1 MLKEHVWLKLTMLV
15 MISLLIFS
23 ISDFPSV
30 IPSGS
35 QLGTTVQAK
44 GKGHLPNLLDQQI
57 AILVGLDINPN
68 WVKEQSAADSL
79 IYGIVKPDD
88 TVPAGIN
95 EDYSYLV
102 TSNRDKEISLFFKAD
117 KKKVT
122 IKYANRG
129 KSCIPKPSRCLGWLS
144 NRTDQE
150 TAPAGE
156 QIRRCTADGVV
167 DRAA

>member
-1 MLKEHVWLKLTMLV
+1 MLKELVWLKLTMLV

-122 IKYANRG
+122 IKYANHG
-129 KSCIPKPSRCLGWLS
+129 EKLHTKTVPLSRLVEQS
-144 NRTDQE
+144 YRTKKQRQQVNKYVSALRTE
-150 TAPAGE
+150 
-156 QIRRCTADGVV
+156 
-167 DRAA
+167 

>member
-1 MLKEHVWLKLTMLV
+1 MLKELVWLKLTMLV

-122 IKYANRG
+122 IKYANHG
-129 KSCIPKPSRCLGWLS
+129 EKLHTKTVPLSRLVEQSYRIKKQRQQVNKYVSAL
-144 NRTDQE
+144 RTE
-150 TAPAGE
+150 
-156 QIRRCTADGVV
+156 
-167 DRAA
+167 

>member
-102 TSNRDKEISLFFKAD
+102 TSNRDKEIYLFFKAD

-122 IKYANRG
+122 IKYANHG
-129 KSCIPKPSRCLGWLS
+129 EKLHTKTVPLSRLVEQS
-144 NRTDQE
+144 YRTKKQRQQVNKYASALRTE
-150 TAPAGE
+150 
-156 QIRRCTADGVV
+156 
-167 DRAA
+167 

>member
-1 MLKEHVWLKLTMLV
+1 MLKELVWLKLTMLV

-102 TSNRDKEISLFFKAD
+102 TSNRDKEIYLFFKAD

-122 IKYANRG
+122 IKYANHG
-129 KSCIPKPSRCLGWLS
+129 EKMHTKTVPLSRLVEQSYRIKKQRQQVNKYVSAL
-144 NRTDQE
+144 RTE
-150 TAPAGE
+150 
-156 QIRRCTADGVV
+156 
-167 DRAA
+167 

>member
-122 IKYANRG
+122 IKYANHG
-129 KSCIPKPSRCLGWLS
+129 KKLHTKTVPLSRLVEQS
-144 NRTDQE
+144 YRTKKQRQQVNKYVSALRTE
-150 TAPAGE
+150 
-156 QIRRCTADGVV
+156 
-167 DRAA
+167 

>member
-129 KSCIPKPSRCLGWLS
+129 KKLHTKTVPLSRLVEQS
-144 NRTDQE
+144 YRTKKQRQQVNKYVGALRPE
-150 TAPAGE
+150 
-156 QIRRCTADGVV
+156 
-167 DRAA
+167 

>member
-1 MLKEHVWLKLTMLV
+1 MKEHVWLKLTMLV

-122 IKYANRG
+122 IKYANHG
-129 KSCIPKPSRCLGWLS
+129 KKLHTKTVPLSRLVEQS
-144 NRTDQE
+144 YRTKKQRQQVNKYVGALRTE
-150 TAPAGE
+150 
-156 QIRRCTADGVV
+156 
-167 DRAA
+167 

>member
-44 GKGHLPNLLDQQI
+44 GKVHLPNLLDQQI

-117 KKKVT
+117 QKKVT
-122 IKYANRG
+122 IKYANHG
-129 KSCIPKPSRCLGWLS
+129 KKLHTKTVPLSRLVEQSYRAKKQRQQVNKYVSAL
-144 NRTDQE
+144 RTE
-150 TAPAGE
+150 
-156 QIRRCTADGVV
+156 
-167 DRAA
+167 

>member
-122 IKYANRG
+122 IKYANHG
-129 KSCIPKPSRCLGWLS
+129 EKLHTKTVPLSRLVDQSYWTKKQRQQVNKYVSAL
-144 NRTDQE
+144 RTE
-150 TAPAGE
+150 
-156 QIRRCTADGVV
+156 
-167 DRAA
+167 

>member
-1 MLKEHVWLKLTMLV
+1 MLDRHIWQGFTTMVLTFLV
-15 MISLLIFS
+15 VFGISTFS
-23 ISDFPSV
+23 LV
-30 IPSGS
+30 
-35 QLGTTVQAK
+35 GTTSTQFGITTVHAEKKTRQ
-44 GKGHLPNLLDQQI
+44 LPKLLDQQI

-102 TSNRDKEISLFFKAD
+102 TSNRDKEISLFLKAD

-129 KSCIPKPSRCLGWLS
+129 KKLHTKTVPLSRLVEQS
-144 NRTDQE
+144 YRTKKQRQQVNKYVGALRTE
-150 TAPAGE
+150 
-156 QIRRCTADGVV
+156 
-167 DRAA
+167 

>member
-57 AILVGLDINPN
+57 AILVGLDINPMSRL
-68 WVKEQSAADSL
+68 VDQS
-79 IYGIVKPDD
+79 YW
-88 TVPAGIN
+88 T
-95 EDYSYLV
+95 
-102 TSNRDKEISLFFKAD
+102 
-117 KKKVT
+117 KKQRQQVN
-122 IKYANRG
+122 KYVSA
-129 KSCIPKPSRCLGWLS
+129 L
-144 NRTDQE
+144 RTE
-150 TAPAGE
+150 
-156 QIRRCTADGVV
+156 
-167 DRAA
+167 

>member
-30 IPSGS
+30 IPSG
-35 QLGTTVQAK
+35 TTVQAK

-68 WVKEQSAADSL
+68 WIKEQSAADSL

-122 IKYANRG
+122 IKYANHG
-129 KSCIPKPSRCLGWLS
+129 EKLHTKTVPLSRLVDQSYWTKKQRQQVNKYVSAL
-144 NRTDQE
+144 RTE
-150 TAPAGE
+150 
-156 QIRRCTADGVV
+156 
-167 DRAA
+167 

>member
-122 IKYANRG
+122 IKYANHG
-129 KSCIPKPSRCLGWLS
+129 EKLHTKTVPLSRLVEQSYRIKKQRQQVNKYVSAL
-144 NRTDQE
+144 RTE
-150 TAPAGE
+150 
-156 QIRRCTADGVV
+156 
-167 DRAA
+167 

>member
-44 GKGHLPNLLDQQI
+44 GKGYLPNLLDQQI

-129 KSCIPKPSRCLGWLS
+129 KKLHTKTVPLSRLVEQS
-144 NRTDQE
+144 YRTKKQRQQVNKYVGALRTE
-150 TAPAGE
+150 
-156 QIRRCTADGVV
+156 
-167 DRAA
+167 

>member
-1 MLKEHVWLKLTMLV
+1 MLDRHVWQGFTTMVLTFLV
-15 MISLLIFS
+15 VFGISTFS
-23 ISDFPSV
+23 LV
-30 IPSGS
+30 
-35 QLGTTVQAK
+35 GTTSTQFGITTVHAEKKTRQ
-44 GKGHLPNLLDQQI
+44 LPKLLDQQI

-88 TVPAGIN
+88 AVPAGIN

-122 IKYANRG
+122 IKYANHG
-129 KSCIPKPSRCLGWLS
+129 KKLHTKTVPLSRLVEQS
-144 NRTDQE
+144 YRTKKQRQQVNKYVGALRTE
-150 TAPAGE
+150 
-156 QIRRCTADGVV
+156 
-167 DRAA
+167 

>member
-68 WVKEQSAADSL
+68 WVREQSAADSL

-88 TVPAGIN
+88 TAPAGIN

-122 IKYANRG
+122 IKYANHG
-129 KSCIPKPSRCLGWLS
+129 EKLHTKTVPLSRLVEQS
-144 NRTDQE
+144 YRTKKQRQQVNKYVSALRTE
-150 TAPAGE
+150 
-156 QIRRCTADGVV
+156 
-167 DRAA
+167 

>member
-15 MISLLIFS
+15 MLSLLIFS

-122 IKYANRG
+122 IKYANHG
-129 KSCIPKPSRCLGWLS
+129 KKLHTKTVPLSRLVEQS
-144 NRTDQE
+144 YRTKKQRQQVNKY
-150 TAPAGE
+150 AGALRTE
-156 QIRRCTADGVV
+156 
-167 DRAA
+167 

>member
-1 MLKEHVWLKLTMLV
+1 MKEHVWLKLTMLV

-117 KKKVT
+117 QKKVT
-122 IKYANRG
+122 IKYANHG
-129 KSCIPKPSRCLGWLS
+129 EKLHTKTVPLSRLVDQSHWTKKQRQQVNKYVSAL
-144 NRTDQE
+144 RTE
-150 TAPAGE
+150 
-156 QIRRCTADGVV
+156 
-167 DRAA
+167 

>member
-88 TVPAGIN
+88 TVLAGIN

-129 KSCIPKPSRCLGWLS
+129 KKLHTKTVPLSRLVEQS
-144 NRTDQE
+144 YRTKKQRQQVNKYVGALRTE
-150 TAPAGE
+150 
-156 QIRRCTADGVV
+156 
-167 DRAA
+167 

>member
-1 MLKEHVWLKLTMLV
+1 MLV

-129 KSCIPKPSRCLGWLS
+129 KKLHTKTVPLSRLVEQS
-144 NRTDQE
+144 YRTKKQRQQVNKY
-150 TAPAGE
+150 AGALRTE
-156 QIRRCTADGVV
+156 
-167 DRAA
+167 

>member
-23 ISDFPSV
+23 ISDFPSI

-122 IKYANRG
+122 IKYANHG
-129 KSCIPKPSRCLGWLS
+129 KKLHTKTVPLSRLVEQS
-144 NRTDQE
+144 YRTKKQRQQVNKYVGALRTE
-150 TAPAGE
+150 
-156 QIRRCTADGVV
+156 
-167 DRAA
+167 

>member
-1 MLKEHVWLKLTMLV
+1 MLV

-122 IKYANRG
+122 IKYANHG
-129 KSCIPKPSRCLGWLS
+129 KKLHTKTVPLSRLVEQSYRAKKQRQQVNKYVSAL
-144 NRTDQE
+144 RTE
-150 TAPAGE
+150 
-156 QIRRCTADGVV
+156 
-167 DRAA
+167 

>member
-95 EDYSYLV
+95 EEYSYLV

-129 KSCIPKPSRCLGWLS
+129 KKLHTKTVPLSRLVEQS
-144 NRTDQE
+144 YRTKKQRQQVNKYVGALRTE
-150 TAPAGE
+150 
-156 QIRRCTADGVV
+156 
-167 DRAA
+167 

>member
-1 MLKEHVWLKLTMLV
+1 MLKEHGWLILTMLV

-129 KSCIPKPSRCLGWLS
+129 KKLHTKTVPLSRLVEQS
-144 NRTDQE
+144 YRTKKQRQQVNKYVGALRTE
-150 TAPAGE
+150 
-156 QIRRCTADGVV
+156 
-167 DRAA
+167 

>member
-88 TVPAGIN
+88 NGTPRFTRLIQGEHMLAVPSLCIDRHNRLWIATDGNGVYRYDLSTGKYKHFVHHSGDTTTI
-95 EDYSYLV
+95 
-102 TSNRDKEISLFFKAD
+102 SNWRPMPSPKA
-117 KKKVT
+117 
-122 IKYANRG
+122 
-129 KSCIPKPSRCLGWLS
+129 
-144 NRTDQE
+144 
-150 TAPAGE
+150 
-156 QIRRCTADGVV
+156 
-167 DRAA
+167 

>member
-79 IYGIVKPDD
+79 IYGILKPDD

-117 KKKVT
+117 QKKVT
-122 IKYANRG
+122 IKYANHG
-129 KSCIPKPSRCLGWLS
+129 EKLHTKTVPLSRLVDQSHWTKKQRQQVNKYVSAL
-144 NRTDQE
+144 RTE
-150 TAPAGE
+150 
-156 QIRRCTADGVV
+156 
-167 DRAA
+167 

>member
-1 MLKEHVWLKLTMLV
+1 MLKELVWLKLTMLV

-122 IKYANRG
+122 IKYANHG
-129 KSCIPKPSRCLGWLS
+129 EKMHTKTVPLSRLVEQSYRIKKQRQQVNKYVSAL
-144 NRTDQE
+144 RTE
-150 TAPAGE
+150 
-156 QIRRCTADGVV
+156 
-167 DRAA
+167 

>member
-102 TSNRDKEISLFFKAD
+102 TSNRDKEIYLFFKAD

-122 IKYANRG
+122 IKYANHG
-129 KSCIPKPSRCLGWLS
+129 EKLHTKTVPLSRLVEQS
-144 NRTDQE
+144 YRTKKQRQQVNKYVSALRTE
-150 TAPAGE
+150 
-156 QIRRCTADGVV
+156 
-167 DRAA
+167 

>member
-79 IYGIVKPDD
+79 IYGIVKPGD

-102 TSNRDKEISLFFKAD
+102 TSNRDKEISLFLKAD

-129 KSCIPKPSRCLGWLS
+129 KKLHTKTVPLSRLVEQS
-144 NRTDQE
+144 YRTKKQRQQVNKYVGALRTE
-150 TAPAGE
+150 
-156 QIRRCTADGVV
+156 
-167 DRAA
+167 

>member
-44 GKGHLPNLLDQQI
+44 RKGHLPNLLDQQI

-129 KSCIPKPSRCLGWLS
+129 KKLHTKTVPLSRLVEQS
-144 NRTDQE
+144 YRTKKQRQQVNKYVGALRTE
-150 TAPAGE
+150 
-156 QIRRCTADGVV
+156 
-167 DRAA
+167 

>member
-1 MLKEHVWLKLTMLV
+1 MLKKHVWLKLTMLV

-129 KSCIPKPSRCLGWLS
+129 KKLHTKTVPLSRLVEQS
-144 NRTDQE
+144 YRTKKQRQQVNKYVGALRTE
-150 TAPAGE
+150 
-156 QIRRCTADGVV
+156 
-167 DRAA
+167 

>member
-129 KSCIPKPSRCLGWLS
+129 KKLHTKTVPLSRLVEQS
-144 NRTDQE
+144 YRTKKQRQQVNKYASALRTE
-150 TAPAGE
+150 
-156 QIRRCTADGVV
+156 
-167 DRAA
+167 

>member
-95 EDYSYLV
+95 EDYS
-102 TSNRDKEISLFFKAD
+102 
-117 KKKVT
+117 
-122 IKYANRG
+122 
-129 KSCIPKPSRCLGWLS
+129 
-144 NRTDQE
+144 
-150 TAPAGE
+150 
-156 QIRRCTADGVV
+156 
-167 DRAA
+167 

>member
-1 MLKEHVWLKLTMLV
+1 MLKEHAWLKLTMLV

-102 TSNRDKEISLFFKAD
+102 TSNRDKEIYLFFKAD

-122 IKYANRG
+122 IKYANHG
-129 KSCIPKPSRCLGWLS
+129 EKLHTKTVPLSRLVEQS
-144 NRTDQE
+144 YRTKKQRQQVNKYVSALRTE
-150 TAPAGE
+150 
-156 QIRRCTADGVV
+156 
-167 DRAA
+167 